1 MTGTSLSGPIPT
13 LNVVGGSGITASA
26 DCIAVD
32 STVVRTTGTQTIG
45 GTKTFTGSVTIS
57 NMAAPNAPAS
67 VTTTIVGETIDV
79 TFAASTTSD
88 IDNYLVYS
96 SIAGS
101 DYGLIS
107 VITPEDFAASMSVI
121 DNAFTE
127 TGTQAYRVYAMKNGV
142 LSSATTG
149 SVAYTVSS
157 ADPTTM
163 SVIDL
168 NNAFYI
174 QWNPPSSNSR
184 FVTVYNVYKDE
195 NAVQANLLRS
205 NATLVYSGTNTNFM
219 NQINGTNNN
228 NFHQFWVETTIA

>member
-1 MTGTSLSGPIPT
+1 
-13 LNVVGGSGITASA
+13 
-26 DCIAVD
+26 
-32 STVVRTTGTQTIG
+32 
-45 GTKTFTGSVTIS
+45 
-57 NMAAPNAPAS
+57 MAAPNAPAS

-107 VITPEDFAASMSVI
+107 VITPEDFSASMSVI

-163 SVIDL
+163 SVINL

-184 FVTVYNVYKDE
+184 FVSVYNVYKDE

-205 NATLVYSGTNTNFM
+205 NASLVYSGTNTNFM